1 MSDNP
6 YITQGEIAQILNID
20 ESTVWRNIKK
30 MQDKYIQRVGPDK
43 GGFWEI
49 INIPIDKINIS

>member
-43 GGFWEI
+43 TGFWEI
-49 INIPIDKINIS
+49 INIPNRQN